1 MHNHACDGTDTS
13 QGAATMPPV
22 ILGAARAIRVLG
34 IDLAWGERRPDGV
47 CLIEARRRAAYAHA
61 PALVRGDAA
70 LLAWIAEAADSSPAL
85 LAVDAPLVCPNTT
98 GARPV
103 DRETHVQFGR
113 YKCGCHPS
121 NATLHPRPPRLGR
134 ALRAMGYRLD
144 WTLNVPR
151 TAAEVYPHPAL
162 VRLLGLDE
170 RIPYKRGPVAAR
182 RVAFSA
188 LQTGLLA
195 CLARHFPR
203 LELAPDTRRLL
214 TLAWTKDVEDRTD
227 GFICALI
234 GYWHWLHHGRRSQ
247 TLGNLATG
255 FLLVPAP

>member
-1 MHNHACDGTDTS
+1 MRNHDGEETDPKSGVATL
-13 QGAATMPPV
+13 QHVALAAAPAV
-22 ILGAARAIRVLG
+22 RILG
-34 IDLAWGERRPDGV
+34 IDLAWRERRPDGV

-61 PALVRGDAA
+61 PVLVRGDSA
-70 LLAWIAEAADSSPAL
+70 LLAWIAEASSSSPAL
-85 LAVDAPLVCPNTT
+85 LAVDGPLICPNAT

-113 YKCGCHPS
+113 HKCGCHPS
-121 NATLHPRPPRLGR
+121 NTTLSPRPPRLGR
-134 ALRAMGYRLD
+134 ALLARGYRLD

-151 TAAEVYPHPAL
+151 IAAEVYPHPAL

-182 RVAFSA
+182 RAAFAA
-188 LQTGLLA
+188 LQAGLQA
-195 CLARHFPR
+195 CLAQHFPR

-214 TLAWTKDVEDRTD
+214 TLAWTKDIEDRTD
-227 GFICALI
+227 GLICALI